1 LCIHYITDAINYSGY
16 TTASLEV
23 LNPEIEKEGYVYRL
37 VINNTE
43 GGCEYVSE
51 NAKLFVR
58 VQTVITNRNKTY
70 RVNKN

>member
-1 LCIHYITDAINYSGY
+1 
-16 TTASLEV
+16 V